1 MKTLTKQYR
10 LVWDDEI
17 ILYGKYTGETVTKH
31 NAFECDTQEELD
43 GKTVKVKFKVT
54 KYIPKII
61 IEDVIM

>member
-31 NAFECDTQEELD
+31 NAFECDTQQELD
-43 GKTVKVKFKVT
+43 AKVIELGFE
-54 KYIPKII
+54 IPEEINI
-61 IEDVIM
+61 